1 MRVALSWI
9 ITAILG
15 ALLFGIPMTFLMQRP
30 KVWAIGPHFGQD
42 LMLWLAMGAAW
53 GCYMRYMGLR
63 RARRNV

>member
-1 MRVALSWI
+1 MRVALSWVI
-9 ITAILG
+9 AAILG
-15 ALLFGIPMTFLMQRP
+15 ALVWRIPMTFLMQRP
-30 KVWAIGPHFGQD
+30 KVWTTGPHFGQD